1 MGNNFTID
9 SKQLELLFREHYEG
23 LGRYAISFLKNQ
35 VAAEEVVQKLFVNL
49 WEKKDELHILDVKA
63 YLYRSVYNSCMNEL
77 KKAQREKKHVAISEN
92 VHVQSTDLAHNKV
105 LLNDLELQINQALDR
120 LPDKCGEVFR
130 LSRQQ
135 DLSYKEIAE
144 HLDISIKTVE
154 NQMGKALRIM
164 RVEMQSYLTEC
175 LLIFLFLQSW

>member
-1 MGNNFTID
+1 
-9 SKQLELLFREHYEG
+9 
-23 LGRYAISFLKNQ
+23 
-35 VAAEEVVQKLFVNL
+35 
-49 WEKKDELHILDVKA
+49 
-63 YLYRSVYNSCMNEL
+63 
-77 KKAQREKKHVAISEN
+77 
-92 VHVQSTDLAHNKV
+92 
-105 LLNDLELQINQALDR
+105 LNDLDLQINQALDR
-120 LPDKCGEVFR
+120 LPEKCGEVFR

-164 RVEMQSYLTEC
+164 RVELQSYLTEC